1 MVLDP
6 KHSDQV
12 HGCIKNNV
20 AMYAYLEVTSASG
33 SWYIYYGEMMG
44 KCLSRS
50 HNNAKVNN
58 FDVVVF
64 MRKALNSCF
73 PCLTAQFVA
82 QIQST
87 DNFEAGLN
95 TKFL

>member
-1 MVLDP
+1 
-6 KHSDQV
+6 
-12 HGCIKNNV
+12 
-20 AMYAYLEVTSASG
+20 
-33 SWYIYYGEMMG
+33 MG

-64 MRKALNSCF
+64 VRKAPSSYFLR
-73 PCLTAQFVA
+73 LIAKLA
-82 QIQST
+82 MQIQRAESA

-95 TKFL
+95 TKFS